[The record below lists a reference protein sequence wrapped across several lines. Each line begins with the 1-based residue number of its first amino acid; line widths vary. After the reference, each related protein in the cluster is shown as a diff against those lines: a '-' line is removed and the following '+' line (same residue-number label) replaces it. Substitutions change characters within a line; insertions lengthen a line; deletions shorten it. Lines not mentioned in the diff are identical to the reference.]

1 MSAGLIPCPAV
12 SGLQSLCIRVRA
24 HGVREAQLTR
34 HFLSPAQLSA
44 SEFPQLNCPTEV
56 PKNVETIPHLKKS

>member
-24 HGVREAQLTR
+24 HGLREEEDPAHHSR
-34 HFLSPAQLSA
+34 HFLSPVQIIA
-44 SEFPQLNCPTEV
+44 SEFPQLNCPTE
-56 PKNVETIPHLKKS
+56 IP